1 MNPHQDPPPNPPTP
15 DSGGKEAAAEIAA
28 EKPAASAAP
37 AEESKSPAEP
47 GADPQVAKKARR
59 RRRRRKP
66 KSDAAPVENPAAGAA
81 KKTARRPAKR
91 SAKSPGKTGKRSQHH
106 ALTALRS
113 LSAMTEGLLEV
124 EGIDLLSRPRF
135 LEIQIKIPL
144 DSRRD
149 GQKAAG
155 DVMEQIF
162 QRVREV
168 REHDRA
174 LLPGSVY
181 CYFSESADAEGCRP
195 DHSRKVFDGYSSTG
209 RPQFTDF
216 LTMAI
221 ERKDPGVEELAAGGE
236 EIVTHVSVGR
246 LLRTQQLA
254 EFGKESPVFRI
265 LGQVDAGLYPL
276 LGSAE
281 KAAFSFQILRGST
294 LEGQARLR
302 LHPVGAA
309 DLNDLAD
316 SSVPLILSRFQR
328 RLDSE
333 ALRLAGLEANGKAP
347 EMEEFVLPLLQE
359 LAKQLKGRA
368 KRAGRRTVHADQRSL
383 EGQRPTAKASE
394 DALKAADENILGD
407 DSNGTVVVLGP
418 RGRVHVFNP
427 DGKHVTSL
435 VMTGSNI
442 GKRQKEGRW
451 RRAEPEE
458 RGEFRIQMRAL
469 MGKQAEADAA
479 TAKEQPE
486 EVVEKGSGPE
496 PVEPA

>member
-1 MNPHQDPPPNPPTP
+1 
-15 DSGGKEAAAEIAA
+15 
-28 EKPAASAAP
+28 
-37 AEESKSPAEP
+37 
-47 GADPQVAKKARR
+47 
-59 RRRRRKP
+59 
-66 KSDAAPVENPAAGAA
+66 
-81 KKTARRPAKR
+81 
-91 SAKSPGKTGKRSQHH
+91 
-106 ALTALRS
+106 
-113 LSAMTEGLLEV
+113 MTEGLLEV
-124 EGIDLLSRPRF
+124 EGIDLLSRPRYVD
-135 LEIQIKIPL
+135 IQIKVPL
-144 DSRRD
+144 DPRRD
-149 GQKAAG
+149 GQKAAA

-168 REHDRA
+168 REHDKA

-181 CYFSESADAEGCRP
+181 CYFSEAADTEGCRP
-195 DHSRKVFDGYSSTG
+195 DDPRKVFDGFSSTG

-221 ERKDPGVEELAAGGE
+221 ERKDAGVEELAAGGDE
-236 EIVTHVSVGR
+236 VVTHVSMGR

-276 LGSAE
+276 LGSDQ
-281 KAAFSFQILRGST
+281 KAAFSFQLLRGST
-294 LEGQARLR
+294 LEGKARLR

-316 SSVPLILSRFQR
+316 PSVALILARFQR

-333 ALRLAGLEANGKAP
+333 SLRLAGLEANGNAP
-347 EMEEFVLPLLQE
+347 ETEDFVLPLLQD

-394 DALKAADENILGD
+394 DALKASDENILGD
-407 DSNGTVVVLGP
+407 DSNGTIVVLGP

-435 VMTGSNI
+435 VMSGSTI

-469 MGKQAEADAA
+469 MGAQAEAEQAEGAGEAA
-479 TAKEQPE
+479 KDS
-486 EVVEKGSGPE
+486 SGE
-496 PVEPA
+496 AGKDSA